1 MRFAFVM
8 VFCNRIDVTDNYIYF
23 FFQIEQYKY
32 AQNCKLCVLQVIK
45 QYKAGILHSL
55 VGLAACSKNVFQ
67 ILHLVRYLIKN
78 YLFIMFC

>member
-1 MRFAFVM
+1 MG
-8 VFCNRIDVTDNYIYF
+8 YI
-23 FFQIEQYKY
+23 ET
-32 AQNCKLCVLQVIK
+32 VIK

-78 YLFIMFC
+78 YYLLCFVNTFPFPLTMTPPPETLTFLQVHEGLSFVQL